1 MSNVNKSSI
10 GLVFQDKR
18 GLHEFLTVEM
28 EYFLPATPFCN
39 IEWLR
44 KIWTGKGKVGH

>member
-1 MSNVNKSSI
+1 VEQ
-10 GLVFQDKR
+10 VFQDKR

-28 EYFLPATPFCN
+28 EYFLPDPSYCN

-44 KIWTGKGKVGH
+44 EIWQGQKQVGLII